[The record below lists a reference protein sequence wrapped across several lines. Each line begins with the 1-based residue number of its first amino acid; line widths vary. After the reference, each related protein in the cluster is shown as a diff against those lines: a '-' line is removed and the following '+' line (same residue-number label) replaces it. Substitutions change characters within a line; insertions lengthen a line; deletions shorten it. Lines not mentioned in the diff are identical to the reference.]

1 MEVTKKV
8 KVTRQGKGHLV
19 PEIQPNLNETVS
31 TIEIFSLVTG
41 IEELLELIIEQSN
54 LYAHQNG
61 RNFTFTKEELKEFF
75 GINFVMAINK
85 LATIAEYWRVDNL
98 ISNDCISNTMARNY
112 FCKILQNAHFADN
125 RKDNK
130 IDNTFKMRP
139 VIDHLRLEFSEVPS
153 NDSTQNIDEHVVK
166 FKDRFGMKQSIKLKP
181 IKSSFKFWFRCSSK
195 FGYLYQMD
203 I

>member
-98 ISNDCISNTMARNY
+98 IGNSGI
-112 FCKILQNAHFADN
+112 
-125 RKDNK
+125 
-130 IDNTFKMRP
+130 
-139 VIDHLRLEFSEVPS
+139 
-153 NDSTQNIDEHVVK
+153 QNIE
-166 FKDRFGMKQSIKLKP
+166 RTIKQTRLSR
-181 IKSSFKFWFRCSSK
+181 WDQR
-195 FGYLYQMD
+195 
-203 I
+203 